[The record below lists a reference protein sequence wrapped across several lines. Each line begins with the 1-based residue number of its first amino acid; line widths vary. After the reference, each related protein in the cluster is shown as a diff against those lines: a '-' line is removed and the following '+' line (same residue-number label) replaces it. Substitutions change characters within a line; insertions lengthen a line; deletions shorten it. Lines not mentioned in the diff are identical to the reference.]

1 MTRIVITGA
10 TGAIGQALAAVY
22 ARPGNR
28 LILHG
33 RQRDVLEALADTCR
47 DAGAEVELSQVE
59 LGQTEPGQF
68 EQGQFKQNKD
78 DALFAW
84 LDSLCT
90 PTVPDIVIVNAGMNI
105 NIGEDGSG
113 EAWED
118 ASRLL
123 EINLRVPMAM
133 GNYLGKRMR
142 AAGHG
147 QLVLMSSLAA
157 YHGLPVT
164 PSYSASKAGVKAYG
178 EALRGWLAPY
188 GVGVNVVMPGYVS
201 SKMCHEMPGPKPFLW
216 QPERAAK
223 VIARGIERNRARISF
238 PFPLNFGCWWLAVLP
253 AAISQRLL
261 NWLGYDPDHGD
272 GAHR

>member
-10 TGAIGQALAAVY
+10 TGAIGQALATVY
-22 ARPGNR
+22 AKPGNQ
-28 LILHG
+28 LVLHG
-33 RQRDVLEALADTCR
+33 RQRDVLDALEVSCR
-47 DAGAEVELSQVE
+47 HAGAEVELSHID
-59 LGQTEPGQF
+59 LG
-68 EQGQFKQNKD
+68 D
-78 DALFAW
+78 DTALFEW
-84 LDSLCT
+84 LGTLCDPT
-90 PTVPDIVIVNAGMNI
+90 PPDIVIVNAGINI

-113 EAWED
+113 EAWEE

-133 GNYLGKRMR
+133 GNFLGKRMR
-142 AAGHG
+142 ASGHG

-188 GVGVNVVMPGYVS
+188 GVGVSVVMPGYVS

-216 QPERAAK
+216 QPERAAR
-223 VIARGIERNRARISF
+223 VIAAGVERNRTRISF

-253 AAISQRLL
+253 AAVSQRLL
-261 NWLGYDPDHGD
+261 KWFGYDDPDEE
-272 GAHR
+272 AH

>member
-1 MTRIVITGA
+1 MTRVVITGA

-22 ARPGNR
+22 AKPGNQ

-33 RQRDVLEALADTCR
+33 RQLDVLETLAATCR
-47 DAGAEVELSQVE
+47 HAGAEVELDQVALE
-59 LGQTEPGQF
+59 D
-68 EQGQFKQNKD
+68 D

-84 LDSLCT
+84 LETLCT

-105 NIGEDGSG
+105 DIGEDASG
-113 EAWED
+113 EDWDD

-178 EALRGWLAPY
+178 EALRGWLAPH
-188 GVGVNVVMPGYVS
+188 GVGVSVVMPGYVS
-201 SKMCHEMPGPKPFLW
+201 SKMCDEMPGPKPFLW
-216 QPERAAK
+216 QPERAARF
-223 VIARGIERNRARISF
+223 IAQGIERNRARISF

-261 NWLGYDPDHGD
+261 TLFGYDHDHDHDHGD

>member
-10 TGAIGQALAAVY
+10 TGAIGQALATVY
-22 ARPGNR
+22 ARSGNQ

-33 RQRDVLEALADTCR
+33 RQTEVLDALAVSCR
-47 DAGAEVELSQVE
+47 ESGAEVELSQVE
-59 LGQTEPGQF
+59 LGQTELG
-68 EQGQFKQNKD
+68 ND
-78 DALFAW
+78 NALFDW
-84 LDSLCT
+84 LGSLCD
-90 PTVPDIVIVNAGMNI
+90 PTVPDIVIVNAGINI
-105 NIGEDGSG
+105 DIGEDGEG
-113 EAWED
+113 EPWED

-133 GNYLGKRMR
+133 GNFLGKRMR

-178 EALRGWLAPY
+178 EALRGWLAPH
-188 GVGVNVVMPGYVS
+188 GVGVSVVMPGYVS

-216 QPERAAK
+216 QPERAAR
-223 VIARGIERNRARISF
+223 VIAEGVERNRARISF

-261 NWLGYDPDHGD
+261 KWFGYDLDHD
-272 GAHR
+272 EGAH

>member
-33 RQRDVLEALADTCR
+33 RQRDVLETLADTCR
-47 DAGAEVELSQVE
+47 GAGAEVELSQVE
-59 LGQTEPGQF
+59 LGQAEPGQF
-68 EQGQFKQNKD
+68 QQGQFKQNKD
-78 DALFAW
+78 EALFTW

-90 PTVPDIVIVNAGMNI
+90 PTVPDIVIINAGMNI
-105 NIGEDGSG
+105 DIGEDGSG
-113 EAWED
+113 ESWED

-178 EALRGWLAPY
+178 EALRGWLAPHS
-188 GVGVNVVMPGYVS
+188 VGVSVVMPGYVS
-201 SKMCHEMPGPKPFLW
+201 SKMCREMPGPKPFLW
-216 QPERAAK
+216 KPERAAT

-261 NWLGYDPDHGD
+261 TLFGYDLGHGD

>member
-22 ARPGNR
+22 ARPGNQ
-28 LILHG
+28 LVLHG
-33 RQRDVLEALADTCR
+33 RQRDVLDALAASCR
-47 DAGAEVELSQVE
+47 TAGAEVELSHVE
-59 LGQTEPGQF
+59 LGQTRL
-68 EQGQFKQNKD
+68 D
-78 DALFAW
+78 DDSALLTW
-84 LDSLCT
+84 LESLCT
-90 PTVPDIVIVNAGMNI
+90 PAVPDIVIVNAGINI
-105 NIGEDGSG
+105 DIGEDGRG
-113 EAWED
+113 EAWEA

-133 GNYLGKRMR
+133 GNFLGKRMR

-178 EALRGWLAPY
+178 EALRGWLAPH
-188 GVGVNVVMPGYVS
+188 GVGVSVVMPGYVS

-216 QPERAAK
+216 QPERAARF
-223 VIARGIERNRARISF
+223 IAKGVERNRARISF

-261 NWLGYDPDHGD
+261 TLFGYDHDQGD

>member
-1 MTRIVITGA
+1 MTRVVITGA

-22 ARPGNR
+22 AKPGNQ
-28 LILHG
+28 LVLHG
-33 RQRDVLEALADTCR
+33 RQIDVLETLAASCR
-47 DAGAEVELSQVE
+47 HAGAEVELAQVE
-59 LGQTEPGQF
+59 LSRVEPGA
-68 EQGQFKQNKD
+68 D

-84 LDSLCT
+84 LETLCT
-90 PTVPDIVIVNAGMNI
+90 PAVPDIVIVNAGMNI

-178 EALRGWLAPY
+178 EALRGWLAPH
-188 GVGVNVVMPGYVS
+188 GVGVSVVMPGYVS

-223 VIARGIERNRARISF
+223 VIAEGVARNRARISF

-261 NWLGYDPDHGD
+261 KGLGYDPDHGK
-272 GAHR
+272 GAH

>member
-28 LILHG
+28 LVLHG
-33 RQRDVLEALADTCR
+33 RQREVLESVTAACRESGAD
-47 DAGAEVELSQVE
+47 VEYSQVD
-59 LGQTEPGQF
+59 LGD
-68 EQGQFKQNKD
+68 D

-90 PTVPDIVIVNAGMNI
+90 PAPPDIVIVNAGMNI
-105 NIGEDGSG
+105 DIGEDASG

-123 EINLRVPMAM
+123 DINLRVPMAM
-133 GNYLGKRMR
+133 GNFLGKRMR

-178 EALRGWLAPY
+178 EALRGWLASR
-188 GVGVNVVMPGYVS
+188 GVGVTVVMPGYVS

-216 QPERAAK
+216 QPERAAR

-238 PFPLNFGCWWLAVLP
+238 PFPLDFGCWWLAVLP

-261 NWLGYDPDHGD
+261 KGFGYDAGHGD
-272 GAHR
+272 GAQR

>member
-10 TGAIGQALAAVY
+10 TGAIGQALAAHY
-22 ARPGNR
+22 AKPGNR
-28 LILHG
+28 LVLHG
-33 RQRDVLEALADTCR
+33 RQVDVLDALAASCR
-47 DAGAEVELSQVE
+47 QRGAEVELSQTE
-59 LGQTEPGQF
+59 LTE
-68 EQGQFKQNKD
+68 D
-78 DALFAW
+78 TALFAW
-84 LDSLCT
+84 LEALCE
-90 PTVPDIVIVNAGMNI
+90 PAVPDIVIVNAGINI
-105 NIGEDGSG
+105 NHAENGSG
-113 EAWED
+113 EVWEE

-133 GNYLGKRMR
+133 GNFLGKRMR
-142 AAGHG
+142 AAGRG

-178 EALRGWLAPY
+178 EALRGWLAPH
-188 GVGVNVVMPGYVS
+188 GVGVSVVMPGYVS
-201 SKMCHEMPGPKPFLW
+201 SKMCDEMTGPKPFLW
-216 QPERAAK
+216 QPDRAAR
-223 VIARGIERNRARISF
+223 VIAQGVERNRARISF

-261 NWLGYDPDHGD
+261 KVFGYDLEHGD

>member
-10 TGAIGQALAAVY
+10 TGAIGQALAAGY

-28 LILHG
+28 LVLHG
-33 RQRDVLEALADTCR
+33 RQHEVLESLAADCR
-47 DAGAEVELSQVE
+47 GAGAKVECSRVD
-59 LGQTEPGQF
+59 LG
-68 EQGQFKQNKD
+68 D
-78 DALFAW
+78 DEALFAW
-84 LDSLCT
+84 LASLCD
-90 PTVPDIVIVNAGMNI
+90 PAPPEIVIINAGINI

-113 EAWED
+113 EQWED

-133 GNYLGKRMR
+133 GNFLGKRMR
-142 AAGHG
+142 AAGRG

-178 EALRGWLAPY
+178 EALRGWLAPH
-188 GVGVNVVMPGYVS
+188 GVGVTVVMPGYVS

-216 QPERAAK
+216 QPERAAR
-223 VIARGIERNRARISF
+223 VISRGIEKDRARISF
-238 PFPLNFGCWWLAVLP
+238 PFPLDFGCWWLAVLP
-253 AAISQRLL
+253 AAISQRLVK
-261 NWLGYDPDHGD
+261 WFGYHIDPDHG
-272 GAHR
+272 AKR